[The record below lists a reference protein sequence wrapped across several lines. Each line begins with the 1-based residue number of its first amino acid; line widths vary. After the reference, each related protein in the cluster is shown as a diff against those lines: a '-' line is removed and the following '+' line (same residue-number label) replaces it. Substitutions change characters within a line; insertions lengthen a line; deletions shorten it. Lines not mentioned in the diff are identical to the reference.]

1 MHCLSCAYS
10 HSFILPFQVVDDL
23 AVFCISLCRIVD
35 PEVIVFG
42 GGMSLA
48 GEDLLTP
55 IREAIKRRTWTE
67 LPTDV
72 VIAAAKN
79 KGGNGGILGA
89 ALSAKMLS
97 QDHRAVSSIGES
109 TSESNTTNTNNY
121 ELTLQSVVT
130 GVLSAGLASSI
141 FAAIVKGGCS
151 RRISASSH
159 ASTTGAQSSG
169 GCCRCPGAG
178 QYAPLVA
185 HILLVGVHIAL
196 LSNWRKKF

>member
-1 MHCLSCAYS
+1 
-10 HSFILPFQVVDDL
+10 
-23 AVFCISLCRIVD
+23 
-35 PEVIVFG
+35 
-42 GGMSLA
+42 MSLS
-48 GEDLLTP
+48 GEELLTP
-55 IREAIKRRTWTE
+55 IREAIKRRTWTV
-67 LPTDV
+67 LPTNV

-97 QDHRAVSSIGES
+97 QEHRALSTIGES
-109 TSESNTTNTNNY
+109 PSEDNTNY

-151 RRISASSH
+151 RRTSASSH

-169 GCCRCPGAG
+169 GCSRCPGAG

-185 HILLVGVHIAL
+185 HFLLVGVHIAL